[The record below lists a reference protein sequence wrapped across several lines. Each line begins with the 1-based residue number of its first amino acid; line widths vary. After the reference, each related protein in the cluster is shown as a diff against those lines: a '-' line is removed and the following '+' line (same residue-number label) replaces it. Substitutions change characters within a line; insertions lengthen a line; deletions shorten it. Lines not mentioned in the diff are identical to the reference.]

1 MKVIAV
7 VLLCILI
14 SQTQAA
20 SRYKTC
26 SNPNQTEGLCVPI
39 SLCLPLHSVL
49 VKSNPTQSE
58 IEFIR
63 NSRCESDKSKHH
75 YVCCTTDKD
84 YNRTPEQIPR
94 EDSSLL
100 PDRSICGGDQ
110 LVPGN
115 KTILSGFPWLVVLE
129 YRKSSEEIKKSGCTG
144 SLINHRYVL
153 TAALCLAKS
162 YLIPYDLVSVQLGEH
177 GTSAAEDCRNG
188 SLECNG
194 MLRVEVEDIHI
205 HENFKLG
212 FSEYDIGLIR
222 LQREVAYTPNIRPVC
237 LPSTVGVQHWKS
249 HQEFTGAAWGANQ
262 TQIHNPVQMKFEAT
276 GVDLDSCRSV
286 FPTWNT
292 LQESHL
298 CANGPKEADGCPWSL
313 GGPLM
318 AFQEGVWVV
327 GGIASFGLICRPGNS
342 PGEIP
347 DFYTNVIF
355 LESWIKQTIRP

>member
-129 YRKSSEEIKKSGCTG
+129 YRKSSEEIKKNGCMG

-153 TAALCLAKS
+153 TVARCLSKS
-162 YLIPYDLVSVQLGEH
+162 FGNLVSVQLGEH

-205 HENFKLG
+205 HVNFTRG

-222 LQREVAYTPNIRPVC
+222 LEREVAYTPNIRPVC
-237 LPSTVGVQHWKS
+237 LPSTVGVQHWEV
-249 HQEFTGAAWGANQ
+249 HEEFTGAAWRANQ
-262 TQIHNPVQMKFEAT
+262 TPIDSLVQLKFEAT
-276 GVDLDSCRSV
+276 GVDLDSCRSEIL
-286 FPTWNT
+286 PLDT
-292 LQESHL
+292 LHESHL
-298 CANGPKEADGCPWSL
+298 CANGPKEVDGCLWSF

-318 AFQEGVWVV
+318 AFQEGVWVL
-327 GGIASFGLICRPGNS
+327 GGIATFGLAS
-342 PGEIP
+342 IP
-347 DFYTNVIF
+347 KKPYIYTNVIYI
-355 LESWIKQTIRP
+355 ESWIKQTIRP